1 MDLRKLIK
9 VNLINVGI
17 LALIVVFRL
26 VAGLLFDDHD
36 GANDYL
42 LINLITILFGLGWA
56 GFTIFSNVSV
66 IKEDKIEQKRSLQD
80 LRVRIA
86 KAGNRKFFR
95 EERALFQTMLDSLE
109 SRKKYFEAM
118 DEYSRIRELYEMTQ
132 NQMMRNVSNAAD
144 YMDSFD
150 YISGKDTGYIRGVC
164 NESQLLLDK
173 FNKLVELSVTY
184 DDGVTDYDT
193 REIDDMIEALETMK
207 KTGKATLG
215 S

>member
-1 MDLRKLIK
+1 M
-9 VNLINVGI
+9 
-17 LALIVVFRL
+17 
-26 VAGLLFDDHD
+26 
-36 GANDYL
+36 
-42 LINLITILFGLGWA
+42 
-56 GFTIFSNVSV
+56 
-66 IKEDKIEQKRSLQD
+66 
-80 LRVRIA
+80 RIA

-118 DEYSRIRELYEMTQ
+118 DEYSRMRELYEMTQ
-132 NQMMRNVSNAAD
+132 NQMMRNVSNAAE
-144 YMDSFD
+144 YMETFD

-164 NESQLLLDK
+164 NESQILLDK

-184 DDGVTDYDT
+184 DDGVKDYDT